1 MARGSEGGAG
11 GRGGGE
17 GEIDGATEGWVR
29 WGDGPRALLR
39 ICSSR
44 SLLMRYSTVPM
55 SVHTLPLIWRES
67 DGAYRSAVGSVIER
81 DLRSRCAATA
91 AELLRRSHS
100 SKSIFCTALARS
112 AASAA
117 LRAFEC
123 AA

>member
-1 MARGSEGGAG
+1 MVKAVRLPLQRGA
-11 GRGGGE
+11 
-17 GEIDGATEGWVR
+17 V
-29 WGDGPRALLR
+29 PRALLR

-44 SLLMRYSTVPM
+44 VLLMRYSNAPM
-55 SVHTLPLIWRES
+55 SVHTLPPIWRKS

-91 AELLRRSHS
+91 AELLRRCS
-100 SKSIFCTALARS
+100 SSNSACCTALARS